1 MAYKHFCDHC
11 EKEITDRKYVTIR
24 YNDHRGATS
33 STDICDACYFS
44 PQEKSSSDIKQETE
58 QAPVEAPS
66 TSEYEIKVFKMVDT
80 ANGPKKVMCTQEE
93 IDAIKKDFNGILN
106 NFLKK

>member
-11 EKEITDRKYVTIR
+11 EKEIMDRNYVTIR

-33 STDICDACYFS
+33 STDVCDACY
-44 PQEKSSSDIKQETE
+44 SSSDIKQETKQE
-58 QAPVEAPS
+58 PVQAPP

-93 IDAIKKDFNGILN
+93 IDAIKKEFNGVLD